1 MGDEIVDPEA
11 KLCRRESRWRP
22 LGSTINWTETDGGQE
37 TWETGKR

>member
-22 LGSTINWTETDGGQE
+22 LGSTINWTETDG
-37 TWETGKR
+37 ETGLFDRPV